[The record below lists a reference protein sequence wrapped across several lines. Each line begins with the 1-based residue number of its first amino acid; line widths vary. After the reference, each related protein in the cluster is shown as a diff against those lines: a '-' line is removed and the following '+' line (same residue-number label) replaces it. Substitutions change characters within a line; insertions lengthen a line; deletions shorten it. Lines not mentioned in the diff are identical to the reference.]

1 MNSLTHVGLD
11 VHKDSIAVAVLRPG
25 EAISDERIVPNTPE
39 AMRKVFAHFDRAE
52 TIACYEAGPTGYE
65 TYRLLD
71 SIGFRCEVI
80 APSLIPRRAGRR
92 VKTDRIDARN
102 LARLHG
108 AGELTVIRVPSPEE
122 EALRD
127 FVRVREDLKA
137 DRRRTQQRTRS
148 FLLRAGRRYPARTA
162 RWGKAFD
169 AWVRR
174 QSFDEPSAQRTFN
187 HLLAALDARN
197 AHLAQVDREI
207 ADAALRPP
215 LDWPVAR
222 LRCLRGIDTL
232 SATTLTAEVCDFRRF
247 PAAGAFMGFTGLV
260 PSEHSSGNSS
270 WRGAITKAGNAH
282 IRRVLVEAAWSA
294 RHRPAIGPE
303 HRKRLE
309 GQPPEVLA
317 YCWAAQLRL
326 HDKFR
331 KLRATK
337 SHNTAVI
344 AVARELAGF
353 VWGLMND
360 RIMVN

>member
-1 MNSLTHVGLD
+1 MGLRGRQT
-11 VHKDSIAVAVLRPG
+11 VRGLLILAGAVR
-25 EAISDERIVPNTPE
+25 
-39 AMRKVFAHFDRAE
+39 M
-52 TIACYEAGPTGYE
+52 EAGTTGQ
-65 TYRLLD
+65 
-71 SIGFRCEVI
+71 
-80 APSLIPRRAGRR
+80 A
-92 VKTDRIDARN
+92 
-102 LARLHG
+102 
-108 AGELTVIRVPSPEE
+108 
-122 EALRD
+122 
-127 FVRVREDLKA
+127 
-137 DRRRTQQRTRS
+137 
-148 FLLRAGRRYPARTA
+148 
-162 RWGKAFD
+162 
-169 AWVRR
+169 
-174 QSFDEPSAQRTFN
+174 AQRTFN

-207 ADAALRPP
+207 AEAALRPP

-247 PAAGAFMGFTGLV
+247 PAAAAFMGFTGLV

-270 WRGAITKAGNAH
+270 WRGSITKAGNAH

-331 KLRATK
+331 KLRASK

-360 RIMVN
+360 RIEVN